1 MKLIIFITSLLFFGQ
16 DCHAQNFKLQLIGR
30 SAIEDKTID
39 SLDYTK
45 NHKNLKSLNDEKAR
59 FSETLH
65 KIGFIENTIF
75 DNEKV
80 NDSSY
85 TAKIRLGNKIKSI
98 HIYIGRNSE
107 LKDLLSI
114 ANKKDSIFLN
124 FSETEKFLNQSLQKL
139 EQKGFAL
146 ATLKLINL
154 HSKNKTL
161 LADLEFKPNQL
172 RKLNTIV
179 AKFSENHKKNFL
191 PSGHLIQTN
200 RKYSNKTFNQ
210 DIVRNIHDDFNKFR
224 FANQIKYPE
233 VLLTKDTTKVYVY
246 LEKRNSNAFDG
257 FIGFTNSNKNKLNFN
272 GYLDLNL
279 ENILKTGEQFSF
291 YWKSDGK
298 DQKTFKTTLEI
309 PYLFNSPIGLK
320 TQLQIFKQ
328 DSIYQNTKT
337 SIALGY
343 LLKYNTRIYLGYQ
356 STESSD
362 IQNTNNSTI
371 SDYNNSFITSNLE
384 YLKYDN
390 SNAIF
395 STKTKLSITIGY
407 GKRTSPDLSKN
418 SESNKQTFINI
429 NAMNNF
435 YLNKKNCLN
444 INYHNYF
451 LNSTTYIINELYRF
465 GGNTTIR
472 GFAENNLQANFTTS
486 VATEYRYIVSPD
498 LYIHSILDY
507 GYYQDK
513 TSQNFS
519 NLIGIGFGF
528 GIQTKNGLLKLN
540 FSNGATKNQKFH
552 SSNTIVNI
560 NYNVIF

>member
-1 MKLIIFITSLLFFGQ
+1 MKLLIFIISLLVFGLN
-16 DCHAQNFKLQLIGR
+16 CHAQNFKLQLIGS
-30 SAIEDKTID
+30 SAVENKIID

-45 NHKNLKSLNDEKAR
+45 NHKNLKSLSDEKAL
-59 FSETLH
+59 FSEKLT
-65 KIGFIENTIF
+65 KIGFIENTF
-75 DNEKV
+75 FENEKI

-107 LKDLLSI
+107 LKNLLSI
-114 ANKKDSIFLN
+114 DNKRDSIFLN
-124 FSETEKFLNQSLQKL
+124 FSETDKFLAQSLQTI
-139 EQKGFAL
+139 EQKGYAL

-154 HSKNKTL
+154 QTQNKIL
-161 LADLEFKPNQL
+161 LADLQFKPNQK

-179 AKFSENHKKNFL
+179 AKFSEVDKKNFF
-191 PSGHLIQTN
+191 PPGHLHQIN
-200 RKYSNKTFNQ
+200 RKYINKTFNQ
-210 DIVRNIHDDFNKFR
+210 EIVREIHDDFDKFR

-246 LEKRNSNAFDG
+246 LEKRNSNTFDG
-257 FIGFTNSNKNKLNFN
+257 FIGFSNNNSNKLNFN

-279 ENILKTGEQFSF
+279 ENILKAGEQFTL

-298 DQKTFKTTLEI
+298 DQKTFKTSLEI

-337 SIALGY
+337 AIALGY

-362 IQNTNNSTI
+362 IQNKNNNTI
-371 SDYNNSFITSNLE
+371 SDYNNSFITSNIE
-384 YLKYDN
+384 YLKYDTSN
-390 SNAIF
+390 SIF
-395 STKTKLSITIGY
+395 STKTNLSITIGY
-407 GKRTSPDLSKN
+407 GKRTTPNLLEN
-418 SESNKQTFINI
+418 SEDNKQSYINI

-435 YLNKKNCLN
+435 YLNKKNCIN

-451 LNSTTYIINELYRF
+451 LNSKTYIINELYRF

-472 GFAENNLQANFTTS
+472 GFAENSLQANFTTS
-486 VATEYRYIVSPD
+486 IATEYRYILSPD
-498 LYIHSILDY
+498 LYIHSIFDY

-513 TSQNFS
+513 TSKNFG
-519 NLIGIGFGF
+519 NLIGVGFGF
-528 GIQTKNGLLKLN
+528 GIQTKNGILKLN
-540 FSNGATKNQKFH
+540 FTNGATKNQTLK
-552 SSNTIVNI
+552 SSNTIANI
-560 NYNVIF
+560 NYNVRF